1 MMPDD
6 GNPPQRDEG
15 SFERLVRQLGVNAP
29 EVIHELVKAFVDFE
43 ANLPIVRE
51 LRSDSARKWFKS
63 VSTASGKLADLLEKD
78 VHRVFGTAE
87 TGHPWSHWVLKQL
100 LMGTVV
106 KELLTGTHTMHSPAR
121 QVSTAAPGEQ
131 SKRSIENLR
140 RTADPAE
147 DQKLFMKF
155 LTAMGR
161 AQPQR
166 LIEDLR
172 RLADAADD
180 KDMFPEFRSKKRREW
195 PLHHLIRSIA
205 VIYEDRTGNRAGRS
219 TDPRTNKPGGP
230 FFRIVRDAY
239 SCLGISKGD
248 DAIALDIRKALK
260 GRQGPMVGNRGKRT

>member
-1 MMPDD
+1 MRLD
-6 GNPPQRDEG
+6 GGNLPQRNKG
-15 SFERLVRQLGVNAP
+15 SFDRLVRQFGGNAP
-29 EVIHELVKAFVDFE
+29 EVIHELIQAFVDFE

-78 VHRVFGTAE
+78 VHQVFGTVE
-87 TGHPWSHWVLKQL
+87 TGHPWAHWVLKQL

-106 KELLTGTHTMHSPAR
+106 KELLTGTQTTHSPAR
-121 QVSTAAPGEQ
+121 QVSTAGNQP
-131 SKRSIENLR
+131 KRSIENLR

-147 DQKLFMKF
+147 DKLFMKF

-172 RLADAADD
+172 RLSDAAND
-180 KDMFPEFRSKKRREW
+180 KDMFPEFRNKKRREW
-195 PLHHLIRSIA
+195 HAHHLIRSIA
-205 VIYEDRTGNRAGRS
+205 IIYEKRTGNRAGRS
-219 TDPRTNKPGGP
+219 TDPTTNKPGGP

-239 SCLGISKGD
+239 SCIGISKSD

-260 GRQGPMVGNRGKRT
+260 GRQGSMVGNRGKRR